1 MTDAHRAGRAPK
13 LKQTGALLCT
23 LGISGTR
30 FLQGL
35 EPMKI
40 MYKKGTYGRV
50 YTISFVQSSIRRNK
64 PVIKGSENS
73 GGN

>member
-1 MTDAHRAGRAPK
+1 MADAHRAGRAPK
-13 LKQTGALLCT
+13 LKQTGVLLCT
-23 LGISGTR
+23 LGITR

-35 EPMKI
+35 EPVKI
-40 MYKKGTYGRV
+40 TYKKGTYGRV

-73 GGN
+73 GG